1 MDKYYESGTS
11 SGKDDNWMN
20 NSFESAN
27 RVKFDLFRNY
37 GFIAAAGDRHLA
49 EFMPPIYLKDPKVV
63 ESWKFGLTS
72 VDYRI
77 KDLHKRMERGK
88 RLVAGE
94 EMLPLE
100 PCGEEGILLIKSLAG
115 LTRTVSNVNIPNLGQ
130 IKNLPIGAVVETN
143 ALFERDHIAP
153 VYAGSLPENI
163 KELIDPHVK
172 NHEDTVEAAL
182 TMDRELAF
190 KAFMNDPLVTI
201 SEEEGRVLFEEMLE
215 NTKEYLPEGWFQ

>member
-1 MDKYYESGTS
+1 
-11 SGKDDNWMN
+11 
-20 NSFESAN
+20 
-27 RVKFDLFRNY
+27 
-37 GFIAAAGDRHLA
+37 
-49 EFMPPIYLKDPKVV
+49 
-63 ESWKFGLTS
+63 
-72 VDYRI
+72 
-77 KDLHKRMERGK
+77 
-88 RLVAGE
+88 VAGE
-94 EMLPLE
+94 ETLPLE
-100 PCGEEGILLIKSLAG
+100 PSGEEGILLIKSLAG

-190 KAFMNDPLVTI
+190 RAFMNDPLVTI
-201 SEEEGRVLFEEMLE
+201 SEEEGRV
-215 NTKEYLPEGWFQ
+215 